1 MSTPAASRRRDV
13 SVPLDEPQ
21 GDTRPARRSR
31 NATEG
36 AILTAARQ
44 AIDEHGFAR
53 LTIEGIARRAFVS
66 RTAVYFYFTNKRAVV
81 DRLIQQAFSD
91 MYDAA
96 TVYLEGDG
104 DPRRELHVGLR
115 RVVGVVNRDAP
126 LLLLAGRLS
135 GMEDRIPPEWAPYI
149 ERFVRGAEARIRRDQ
164 ADGLAPSDIPAV
176 LSAQALLAMVERHI
190 TFEVIKNGRE
200 ASMHV
205 RALAELWWRAVYSS
219 PRDARNLGQEPQGAA
234 PA

>member
-1 MSTPAASRRRDV
+1 MSTPATSRNRDV
-13 SVPLDEPQ
+13 NVPLHDVS
-21 GDTRPARRSR
+21 GSARPARRSR

-36 AILTAARQ
+36 AILAAARQ

-104 DPRRELHVGLR
+104 DPRRELHLGLR
-115 RVVGVVNRDAP
+115 RVVAVVNRDAP
-126 LLLLAGRLS
+126 LLVLAGYLS
-135 GMEDRIPPEWAPYI
+135 GVEDRIPAEWAPYI
-149 ERFVRGAEARIRRDQ
+149 ERFVKGAEARIRHDQ
-164 ADGLAPSDIPAV
+164 ERGIAPDDIPAL

-190 TFEVIKNGRE
+190 TLEVIKNGRE
-200 ASMHV
+200 ASVHV

-219 PRDARNLGQEPQGAA
+219 PRDAHGAV
-234 PA
+234 PAD